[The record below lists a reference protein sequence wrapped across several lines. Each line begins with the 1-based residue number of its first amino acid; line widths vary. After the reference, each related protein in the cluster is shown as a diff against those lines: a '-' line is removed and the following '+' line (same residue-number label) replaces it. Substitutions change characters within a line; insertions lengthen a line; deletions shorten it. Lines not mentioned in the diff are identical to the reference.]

1 MRIICTACKAIDDLG
16 RDGDGFP
23 YRPAQDLEA
32 ANKTIA
38 EQNKIVTLLTEK
50 LGELGHDVVF
60 GK

>member
-1 MRIICTACKAIDDLG
+1 MRITCLACKAAEDLG

-50 LGELGHDVVF
+50 LEELGHDVTF

>member
-16 RDGDGFP
+16 GDSFP
-23 YRPAQDLEA
+23 GCPAQDLEA

-38 EQNKIVTLLTEK
+38 EQNRIVTLLTEK
-50 LGELGHDVVF
+50 FEELGHNVTF